1 MTLLSG
7 LSRRGPRGRV
17 ESKPMKVAVTI
28 SEFIDRRKANVKLV
42 VFPLWLLGFVMV
54 AWGGKHGPWTPVTSI
69 GVGVAL
75 VAGTVYLAFVATIRC
90 PRCRRFIGLTT
101 VSLRRDSPQPEC
113 CVHCGLSFRE
123 PMGRPRR

>member
-1 MTLLSG
+1 
-7 LSRRGPRGRV
+7 
-17 ESKPMKVAVTI
+17 MKVAVTI

-54 AWGGKHGPWTPVTSI
+54 AWGGKHGPWTPVTSF

-90 PRCRRFIGLTT
+90 PKCRARLGQTIAVPAAFRLSGPQVKYCPYCG
-101 VSLRRDSPQPEC
+101 VSLDDSMPG
-113 CVHCGLSFRE
+113 HS
-123 PMGRPRR
+123 